1 MATNTMDN
9 DVDPSATGESKD
21 TGLSTEIASLRERLV
36 RALAETENTRR
47 QGERRVQDAQQYAIT
62 NFARELL
69 QVVDNLR
76 RAIAAGT
83 ADAEAKKAYG
93 LLEGVA
99 ATDRILT
106 QILNRFGVEE
116 INALNE
122 PFDPTKH
129 EAVMETD
136 ETEHPPGRV
145 AQVLEN
151 GYMLHDRLLRP
162 ARVVV
167 AKPAQQS
174 SQAAER

>member
-1 MATNTMDN
+1 MDN
-9 DVDPSATGESKD
+9 DVGPVAAGESND
-21 TGLSTEIASLRERLV
+21 NDPASEIVSLRDRLM

-47 QGERRVQDAQQYAIT
+47 QGERRVQDANRYAVA

-69 QVVDNLR
+69 PVVDNLR
-76 RAIAAGT
+76 RAIDAGS
-83 ADAEAKKAYG
+83 AGAETQKGDG
-93 LLEGVA
+93 LIEGVV

-122 PFDPTKH
+122 PFDPKKH

-136 ETEHPPGRV
+136 QTEQPPGSV

-167 AKPAQQS
+167 AKSQQPS
-174 SQAAER
+174 SQAAEQ